1 MGMDPK
7 RAARLLALIGAA
19 LLITALA
26 MRGVSLAATTVL
38 MRVNAPDVK
47 QPTVFP
53 IQGHYILSG
62 DGRLV
67 FFEQQSDLSGE
78 TSWFSMPIEGGAIR
92 PAEEPETD
100 IRPFMVRDGQLF
112 VMVGEGY
119 SLTTGSPRESRVA
132 SYALSPD
139 GKAMAFAAYG
149 EGPQWALY
157 ILDTELHLS
166 WLGDE
171 DSLADLAWSPD
182 GKSLLYVAPREG
194 VDQIL
199 KVDSTGLNLQQLTQD
214 VTRKSSLRWSPDGQ
228 QIAYLATTHA
238 EEYSAGKAT
247 ATPAW
252 PAPRKPVTGKTDV
265 YVMQADGTNP
275 RQLTFDG
282 TGKADLAWG
291 DNQNEFEIL
300 YSVQTAPGIRH
311 AILYGVQAQSGQA
324 RQVYPPYTLDALS
337 CPFQQ
342 ETRSQGKVT
351 ITITNHSTQPAE
363 IPLLVRSGT
372 SRFSV
377 TGRRNTGTVQAVTV
391 LAPGAGSKTTEF
403 SLQTAPGLFTHV
415 SALINHGDPYPM
427 DEKSCTI
434 ANTYGAF
441 PNLALLGLMIP
452 LTAGGLALCVPWLRH
467 QRRRWLWVLWGA
479 VPLAIAI
486 LIGIE
491 ISRAWGP

>member
-1 MGMDPK
+1 MYMDPK

-19 LLITALA
+19 LLITVLA
-26 MRGVSLAATTVL
+26 MRGLSLAATTVL

-53 IQGHYILSG
+53 IQGHYILSA

-92 PAEEPETD
+92 PAEAPEAD

-139 GKAMAFAAYG
+139 GKAIAFAAYG

-171 DSLADLAWSPD
+171 DILMDLAWSPD

-199 KVDSTGLNLQQLTQD
+199 KVDSTGLNLQQLTHD
-214 VTRKSSLRWSPDGQ
+214 VTRKSSPRWSPDGQ
-228 QIAYLATTHA
+228 QIAYLATTHV
-238 EEYSAGKAT
+238 EKYSAGKAT

-252 PAPRKPVTGKTDV
+252 PAPRLPATGKTDV
-265 YVMQADGTNP
+265 YVMQADGSDP
-275 RQLTFDG
+275 RQLTVDG
-282 TGKADLAWG
+282 TGKAALAWG
-291 DNQNEFEIL
+291 VSQSGFEIL
-300 YSVQTAPGIRH
+300 YSVQTAPGIRN
-311 AILYGVQAQSGQA
+311 AILYGVQPQSRQV
-324 RQVYPPYTLDALS
+324 RQVYPPYTLGALS
-337 CPFQQ
+337 CPMQQ
-342 ETRSQGKVT
+342 ETRGEGKITVT
-351 ITITNHSTQPAE
+351 IINHSRQPAE

-372 SRFSV
+372 SRFSI

-391 LAPGAGSKTTEF
+391 LAPASGSKTTEL
-403 SLQTAPGLFTHV
+403 SLQTAAGLFTHV
-415 SALINHGDPYPM
+415 SALINQGNPFPM
-427 DEKSCTI
+427 DEQSCVI
-434 ANTYGAF
+434 ANTYGAL
-441 PNLALLGLMIP
+441 PNLTLLGLMLP
-452 LTAGGLALCVPWLRH
+452 LTAAGLALCIPWLRH
-467 QRRRWLWVLWGA
+467 QRSRWLWALWAA
-479 VPLAIAI
+479 VPLAVSI

-491 ISRAWGP
+491 IWSVWGP